1 MQHSHYG
8 VHSAAKRL
16 KGIMPLI
23 FEDSYSG
30 ERALD
35 VYSRLL
41 KDRIVFLTGPITEN
55 LSSLVTAQLLYL
67 EAENPTRNIS
77 LYINSPGG
85 SVSAGL
91 AIYDTMQFIECP
103 VSTICVGQA
112 ASMASLLL
120 CGGTKGLR
128 HSLPNSRI
136 MVHQPSGG
144 VKGMAS
150 DIAIHADEILKLR
163 SRLNELFVKH
173 TTQQITVIEKMMDR
187 DKFLSAENAIALGL
201 IDEILHHRRA

>member
-1 MQHSHYG
+1 
-8 VHSAAKRL
+8 
-16 KGIMPLI
+16 
-23 FEDSYSG
+23 
-30 ERALD
+30 
-35 VYSRLL
+35 
-41 KDRIVFLTGPITEN
+41 
-55 LSSLVTAQLLYL
+55 
-67 EAENPTRNIS
+67 
-77 LYINSPGG
+77 
-85 SVSAGL
+85 
-91 AIYDTMQFIECP
+91 
-103 VSTICVGQA
+103 
-112 ASMASLLL
+112 
-120 CGGTKGLR
+120 
-128 HSLPNSRI
+128 